1 MFQHVESERAPSE
14 GENLGLFFSTDGTFS
29 SSGRNKAERSTY
41 SRIVG
46 LLRWNPD
53 SGGFSGPMLGVVC
66 GAQS

>member
-1 MFQHVESERAPSE
+1 MLVLVMIPGDDAIAGGGMP
-14 GENLGLFFSTDGTFS
+14 
-29 SSGRNKAERSTY
+29 TY
-41 SRIVG
+41 SGIGR